1 MSRYKSIDSFV
12 ILGRV
17 DPLMVLAH
25 HDSEDDSTH
34 RTRRLAPSP
43 EIVFLM
49 DRSYL
54 DELVGVV
61 VYLSLLVRVLAVGT
75 SIPTISSQCIGQD
88 IVLPY
93 NLLNNPTTVEN
104 RQQRSTS
111 YG

>member
-17 DPLMVLAH
+17 DPPMVLAH

-34 RTRRLAPSP
+34 RTRRLAPP
-43 EIVFLM
+43 EIVVLM

-61 VYLSLLVRVLAVGT
+61 VYLSLLVMGVGGGYINT
-75 SIPTISSQCIGQD
+75 NHFKPMYRSRYSVTI
-88 IVLPY
+88 
-93 NLLNNPTTVEN
+93 
-104 RQQRSTS
+104 
-111 YG
+111 